1 MAPTTTTTCNVCCES
16 TRKTNKIVV
25 CEKCEFEA
33 CSVCTEKYIIMS
45 MNEPQCMNCHHLWD
59 NVFLHKY
66 HTKACISRIRTSQ
79 KDRLFNLETTLLP
92 ETQQFLPLYNELP
105 ELNRQLDARRVE
117 LSRINRQ
124 NRQDFNPVNTA
135 RRIKDYYAIAYEN
148 ALTNDRIRRITR
160 IINGE
165 TDVMYMENEEQHED
179 DTSEQFTKVRN
190 EYVKKCGK
198 DDCNGYINKRTYKCG
213 VCESE
218 ICKHCWVEKTED
230 EEHVCKDDDV
240 ASTKI
245 LLKESKP
252 CPECYALIHRISG
265 CTHMFCTQ
273 CNTAFDW
280 RTGEIHKNGNTN
292 PHYYAWLQSRPGSS
306 NQNGQHLNNRNC
318 DQRMSIRDV
327 IHSIQHHFKKLS
339 KTEQDNIIKTFRNFD
354 HIQHFERP
362 YVFTEQDRVNH
373 NRPLRIKFLTK
384 QINEKDL
391 KTKLMRT
398 YKANECNIHKRQL
411 ADMVGE
417 VQIDFM
423 NRFIQRTDTGTQL
436 YKEIMEFK
444 NYISTC
450 YSKIE
455 SVYGLKC
462 YKFST

>member
-1 MAPTTTTTCNVCCES
+1 
-16 TRKTNKIVV
+16 
-25 CEKCEFEA
+25 
-33 CSVCTEKYIIMS
+33 
-45 MNEPQCMNCHHLWD
+45 
-59 NVFLHKY
+59 
-66 HTKACISRIRTSQ
+66 
-79 KDRLFNLETTLLP
+79 
-92 ETQQFLPLYNELP
+92 
-105 ELNRQLDARRVE
+105 
-117 LSRINRQ
+117 
-124 NRQDFNPVNTA
+124 
-135 RRIKDYYAIAYEN
+135 
-148 ALTNDRIRRITR
+148 
-160 IINGE
+160 
-165 TDVMYMENEEQHED
+165 
-179 DTSEQFTKVRN
+179 
-190 EYVKKCGK
+190 
-198 DDCNGYINKRTYKCG
+198 
-213 VCESE
+213 
-218 ICKHCWVEKTED
+218 
-230 EEHVCKDDDV
+230 
-240 ASTKI
+240 
-245 LLKESKP
+245 
-252 CPECYALIHRISG
+252 LIHRISG

-306 NQNGQHLNNRNC
+306 NQNSQHLNNRNC

-362 YVFTEQDRVNH
+362 NIFTEQDRI
-373 NRPLRIKFLTK
+373 NRNRLLRIKFLTK

-423 NRFIQRTDTGTQL
+423 NRFIQRTDTGTKL
-436 YKEIMEFK
+436 YTEIMEFK